1 MAKNVKLKLA
11 NLFLDLGNPRYE
23 EQANQAEALNTI
35 ATAQGDKLL
44 ALLRDIIEHGLNPS
58 EMLIVAPMEPERGAG
73 KNSHVVLEGNRR
85 VAAMKLLRNP
95 SILRD
100 EKLKAKY
107 VKLHDKHK
115 DRLPKQIDCVVLK
128 PEVARLWIERKHEGE
143 LGGIGTVQWDSVQ
156 KDRFNNKNS
165 GKDSKALQLIDF
177 MKGLCGEDE
186 EFKAQ
191 VDKIGPTNFDRLFST
206 PEVRYKV
213 GLDVKNGMFVAYH
226 SPEEIIRGLRSVVKH
241 MSNSSF
247 TVDDIYYKEDRLD
260 FIAKVGKD
268 GELPDE
274 ANRRKDTWILREY
287 QSQQGKTGEADN
299 SKDKEQ
305 GGNQNQNENG
315 KDAGKDGGEAGG
327 KQRPTSRDTLVPQGL
342 TLTIPNERINRLFV
356 EMKDLELNESPN
368 ICAVM
373 LRVFVEWSID
383 AFLETYEVKGEK
395 KLNVDINRGIKGKFT
410 DVVEK
415 MKTLHCINPDHLK
428 GIETAFSEDRES
440 IFSFHTLNAYVHNN
454 SFNPIPSELMLS
466 WDNAQPFIEALWKAV
481 SEKENKNKQKK

>member
-35 ATAQGDKLL
+35 AIAQGDKLL
-44 ALLRDIIEHGLNPS
+44 ALLRDIIENGLNPS
-58 EMLIVAPMEPERGAG
+58 EMLIVAPMEEERGRG
-73 KNSHVVLEGNRR
+73 KNSYVVLEGNRR

-95 SILRD
+95 NILRD
-100 EKLKAKY
+100 DKLKARY
-107 VKLHDKHK
+107 AKLHDKHK
-115 DRLPKQIDCVVLK
+115 NDPKVPKQIECVVLK

-156 KDRFNNKNS
+156 KDRFQNKNS
-165 GKDSKALQLIDF
+165 GKDSKVLQLIDF
-177 MKGLCGEDE
+177 MKGLSGNDE
-186 EFKAQ
+186 AFHAQ
-191 VDKIGPTNFDRLFST
+191 VDKIGPTNFERLFST
-206 PEVRYKV
+206 PEVRYKL

-226 SPEEIIRGLRSVVKH
+226 DPDEIMRGLRSVVQH
-241 MSNSSF
+241 MAKDSF
-247 TVDDIYYKEDRLD
+247 TVDDIYYKDDRLK
-260 FIAKVGKD
+260 FIAKVSKD

-274 ANRRKDTWILREY
+274 TKRSEKTWVLREY
-287 QSQQGKTGEADN
+287 QSRQQN
-299 SKDKEQ
+299 S
-305 GGNQNQNENG
+305 GGT
-315 KDAGKDGGEAGG
+315 DAGKDNSQGEQGSKDKGQQNQEGG
-327 KQRPTSRDTLVPQGL
+327 KDNSEQRPTSRETLIPADL

-356 EMKDLELNESPN
+356 EMKSLELNESPN

-373 LRVFVEWSID
+373 MRVFVEWSID

-454 SFNPIPSELMLS
+454 TFNPIPTEIMYS
-466 WDNAQPFIEALWKAV
+466 WDNAEPFIKAIWKAV
-481 SEKENKNKQKK
+481 NDKLNKNKQK

>member
-58 EMLIVAPMEPERGAG
+58 EMLIVAPMEEERGRG
-73 KNSHVVLEGNRR
+73 KNSYVVLEGNRR

-95 SILRD
+95 NILRD
-100 EKLKAKY
+100 DKLKARY
-107 VKLHDKHK
+107 AKLHDKHK
-115 DRLPKQIDCVVLK
+115 NDPKVPKQIECVVLK

-143 LGGIGTVQWDSVQ
+143 LGGVGVVPWDSVQ
-156 KDRFNNKNS
+156 KTRFQNKNS
-165 GKDSKALQLIDF
+165 GKDSKVLQLIDF
-177 MKGLCGEDE
+177 MKGVAGNDE
-186 EFKAQ
+186 EFAAQ
-191 VDKIGPTNFDRLFST
+191 IDKIGPTNFERLFST
-206 PEVRYKV
+206 PEVRYKL

-226 SPEEIIRGLRSVVKH
+226 EPDEIMRGLRSVVQH
-241 MSNSSF
+241 MAKDTF
-247 TVDDIYYKEDRLD
+247 TVDDIYYKDDRLK
-260 FIAKVGKD
+260 FIAKVSKD

-274 ANRRKDTWILREY
+274 TKRSEKTWVLREY
-287 QSQQGKTGEADN
+287 QSRQQNPGGTDAGKDN
-299 SKDKEQ
+299 SQ
-305 GGNQNQNENG
+305 GNNQNDNQNENKNNG
-315 KDAGKDGGEAGG
+315 SKDNSE
-327 KQRPTSRDTLVPQGL
+327 QRPTSRETLIPADL

-356 EMKDLELNESPN
+356 EMKSLVLNESPN

-373 LRVFVEWSID
+373 MRVFVEWSID

-454 SFNPIPSELMLS
+454 TFNPIPTEIMYS
-466 WDNAQPFIEALWKAV
+466 WDNAEPFIKAIWKAV
-481 SEKENKNKQKK
+481 NDKLNKNKQK

>member
-58 EMLIVAPMEPERGAG
+58 EMLIVAPMDPERGRG
-73 KNSHVVLEGNRR
+73 NNSYVVLEGNRR

-95 SILRD
+95 NILCD

-115 DRLPKQIDCVVLK
+115 DRVPKQIECVVLK
-128 PEVARLWIERKHEGE
+128 PEVASLWIERKHEGE
-143 LGGIGTVQWDSVQ
+143 LGGVGVVQWDSVQ
-156 KDRFNNKNS
+156 KTRFNNKNS
-165 GKDSKALQLIDF
+165 GKDSKVLQIIDF
-177 MKGLCGEDE
+177 MKSVAGNDE
-186 EFKAQ
+186 EFSEQ
-191 VDKIGPTNFDRLFST
+191 IDKIGPTNFERLFST
-206 PEVRYKV
+206 PEVRYKL
-213 GLDVKNGMFVAYH
+213 GLDVKKGMFVAYH
-226 SPEEIIRGLRSVVKH
+226 EPEEIIRGLRSVVRH
-241 MSNSSF
+241 MAKDSF
-247 TVDDIYYKEDRLD
+247 TVDDIYYKEDRLK

-274 ANRRKDTWILREY
+274 TKRKESTWVLREY
-287 QSQQGKTGEADN
+287 QTGQNSSSGSGDNQNNQQGG
-299 SKDKEQ
+299 SQ
-305 GGNQNQNENG
+305 GKNGNENDN
-315 KDAGKDGGEAGG
+315 KGGTDDKS
-327 KQRPTSRDTLVPQGL
+327 KQLPTSRETLVPQGL

-356 EMKDLELNESPN
+356 EMKTLDLNDTPN

-373 LRVFVEWSID
+373 MRVFVEWSID
-383 AFLETYEVKGEK
+383 SFLQTYDVKGEK
-395 KLNVDINRGIKGKFT
+395 QQNPKLTRSIREKFS

-415 MKTLHCINPDHLK
+415 MKTLHCITSDQLK
-428 GIETAFSEDRES
+428 GLETAFSEDASS

>member
-1 MAKNVKLKLA
+1 MAKSLRLKLA

-58 EMLIVAPMEPERGAG
+58 ELLIVAPMESERGGG

-95 SILRD
+95 NILRD
-100 EKLKAKY
+100 EKLKNKY
-107 VKLHDKHK
+107 VKLHDNFK
-115 DRLPKQIDCVVLK
+115 DKLPKQIDCIVLK
-128 PEVARLWIERKHEGE
+128 PAEARLWIERKHEGE
-143 LGGIGTVQWDSVQ
+143 LGGVGVVAWDSVQ
-156 KDRFNNKNS
+156 KDRFNKKNS
-165 GKDSKALQLIDF
+165 HKDSRALQLIDF
-177 MKGLCGEDE
+177 MKSLCNDDDD
-186 EFKAQ
+186 FKAK

-241 MSNSSF
+241 MSKSSF
-247 TVDDIYYKEDRLD
+247 SVDDIYYRDDRVK

-274 ANRRKDTWILREY
+274 NARDEKTWILREY
-287 QSQQGKTGEADN
+287 QSRQGNISGTDKGKDN
-299 SKDKEQ
+299 D
-305 GGNQNQNENG
+305 NQNQNENG
-315 KDAGKDGGEAGG
+315 GKNGNHKGGGTAGE
-327 KQRPTSRDTLVPQGL
+327 QRPTMRETLIPSNL

-356 EMKDLELNESPN
+356 EMKSLDLNGTPN

-373 LRVFVEWSID
+373 MRVFVEWSID
-383 AFLETYEVKGEK
+383 CFLETFDVKGEK
-395 KLNVDINRGIKGKFT
+395 QLNPETHRSIKGKFN
-410 DVVEK
+410 DVVAK
-415 MKTLHCINPDHLK
+415 MKTLHVAHPDYYK
-428 GIETAFSEDRES
+428 GMETAFSEEASS

-454 SFNPIPSELMLS
+454 FFNPIPSELMLS

-481 SEKENKNKQKK
+481 SENQNKKKE